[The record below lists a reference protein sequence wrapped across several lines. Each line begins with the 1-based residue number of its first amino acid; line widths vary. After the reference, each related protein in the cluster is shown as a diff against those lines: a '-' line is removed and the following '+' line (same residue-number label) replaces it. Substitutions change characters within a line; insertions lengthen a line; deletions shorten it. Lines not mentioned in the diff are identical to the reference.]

1 MGLILKKTLF
11 WDPTEINLIKKES
24 LKPLTASVV
33 LFICYEKFFINYY
46 GDELGNP
53 IGLYN
58 YEMQVL
64 NIAAN
69 EYEPVTVTLK
79 VIP

>member
-1 MGLILKKTLF
+1 MTVMITTIGINPKKTLF
-11 WDPTEINLIKKES
+11 WEPTEINLIKKES

-46 GDELGNP
+46 GDELRNQ

-58 YEMQVL
+58 DEIQG
-64 NIAAN
+64 
-69 EYEPVTVTLK
+69 
-79 VIP
+79 